1 MGKLWVAGNSHTRT
15 AAWKRIFPPSLSSW
29 LLFLYP
35 LLWQRLLEHLQM
47 QATVQQRAQLCPRA
61 QGGVLPWRLL
71 WVYRRPVP
79 HRCDRPCTQAPWPQA
94 VLIRELATCP
104 GKHSRKLNEH
114 DLGDIIKIQLN
125 SYLRLT
131 SKYIQLGEL
140 RRGVPSTG
148 WETGYPLTPWFTNT
162 TWITN
167 GLSSVLLVLISQD
180 AFKVSL
186 PLWPMVGAPTCC

>member
-131 SKYIQLGEL
+131 SLNIFSWGNSEGVFLPLGEKL
-140 RRGVPSTG
+140 ATPSPPDLQTQP
-148 WETGYPLTPWFTNT
+148 ESQMDCPLFSW
-162 TWITN
+162 
-167 GLSSVLLVLISQD
+167 
-180 AFKVSL
+180 
-186 PLWPMVGAPTCC
+186 C